1 MPEKKI
7 SLKIPS
13 ELVDTLQLEIGK
25 EVPINIDGDRVYFKT
40 KQQKQAISLRTFLIP
55 SVISSLMFIF
65 FFSVKSINQ
74 IPLTGRVS
82 IASLVIIIG
91 LFSGMISFLLI
102 FIKAKKE
109 KVITQSK
116 DIYWRN
122 LPAVMLSISIALF
135 LFLLTFFKIIGLVF
149 KGASFDLYTATLL
162 FLIFVS
168 IINYIMIYS
177 ALTVTPSLLINVLIL
192 VFVCGVGLA
201 MVTNRDYLWW
211 QHNFSFLGTSEARHR
226 WEFNLTLILSA
237 ILMIALID
245 YLFVYLNQSLNAKK
259 RLLTLKI
266 LLILTA
272 INLGGVGA
280 FPYSANSLSGNLH
293 NIVAANLVYLIVL
306 LIISIRWLLPQISK
320 QFLTTSYLL
329 GGLLVLSCVLFLGVH
344 YLSLTAFELIA
355 FMIAFSWILLL
366 LQALQQLT
374 HQGQNLTITV
384 IELANDTN

>member
-177 ALTVTPSLLINVLIL
+177 ALTVTPSL
-192 VFVCGVGLA
+192 
-201 MVTNRDYLWW
+201 
-211 QHNFSFLGTSEARHR
+211 
-226 WEFNLTLILSA
+226 
-237 ILMIALID
+237 
-245 YLFVYLNQSLNAKK
+245 
-259 RLLTLKI
+259 
-266 LLILTA
+266 
-272 INLGGVGA
+272 
-280 FPYSANSLSGNLH
+280 
-293 NIVAANLVYLIVL
+293 
-306 LIISIRWLLPQISK
+306 
-320 QFLTTSYLL
+320 
-329 GGLLVLSCVLFLGVH
+329 
-344 YLSLTAFELIA
+344 
-355 FMIAFSWILLL
+355 
-366 LQALQQLT
+366 
-374 HQGQNLTITV
+374 
-384 IELANDTN
+384 